1 MEQPTEL
8 KHKGCLMKVYRKKYG
23 IKKAQAKPLGKI
35 RKVYTDPNAAL
46 AWELDFKG
54 VDYDV

>member
-1 MEQPTEL
+1 MLFNNT
-8 KHKGCLMKVYRKKYG
+8 KTKYK

-35 RKVYTDPNAAL
+35 RKVYTEPNAAL